1 MNHEFSFF
9 LSAYQDRC
17 QLKLSIEIKLKLH
30 EALRNI
36 SDTRSCLMINQYA
49 IKRATRTLNFQSS
62 LKVGESNKQATLEMK
77 ATIFDKSDI
86 ILTSWIDVK
95 KHTI

>member
-62 LKVGESNKQATLEMK
+62 LKVGESNKQATLSMK
-77 ATIFDKSDI
+77 ATILDKNDI
-86 ILTSWIDVK
+86 IFNKLD
-95 KHTI
+95 